1 MRLSEESSLT
11 AFFLA
16 MASSFSLS
24 TAVREPR
31 NPRSRERDLDMK
43 RLPLR
48 RHPPSRDLERD
59 RERPRPR
66 YRSLLL
72 LLDLWTRR

>member
-31 NPRSRERDLDMK
+31 NPRSRERDLDM
-43 RLPLR
+43 
-48 RHPPSRDLERD
+48 
-59 RERPRPR
+59 
-66 YRSLLL
+66 
-72 LLDLWTRR
+72 